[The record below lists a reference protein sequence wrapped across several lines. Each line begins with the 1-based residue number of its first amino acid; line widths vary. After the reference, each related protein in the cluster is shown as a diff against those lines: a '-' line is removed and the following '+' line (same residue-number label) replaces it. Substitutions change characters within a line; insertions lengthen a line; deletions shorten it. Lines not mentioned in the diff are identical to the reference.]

1 MTTRIQRGVSLY
13 SFQEEMFLGRMT
25 VEDCMAFAASIGAT
39 GIEILP
45 EQNMPG
51 FPDIGDAEVE
61 SWKAMAARHG
71 CHLSAYDMFLDT
83 KIRKDRPMTDDEQV
97 ASIVRDLRLCH
108 RLGIRNMRVLVFVRP
123 DILGRC
129 VPYAEELDVHMGV
142 EVHAPWH
149 LEHAWILRTIEEAD
163 RLGTR
168 HLGILPDMGIFMKH
182 YPPVFRARFERQGA
196 RPEIAQFIVDQHEAK
211 IMCEYTIYEVAVKM
225 GGNAAEIAMAET
237 LRHAPYANPR
247 RIGDYAPYF
256 RHIQAKFYEMNED
269 CTDPA
274 IAYDEVIPEL
284 VKCGWEGTLSSE
296 YEGNRW
302 IQDVM
307 EVDSREQVRRQHVM
321 FERLIAEAEANHGA
335 ATAAQPLAGGK

>member
-1 MTTRIQRGVSLY
+1 MTAKIRRGVSLY

-25 VEDCMAFAASIGAT
+25 VEDCVSFAASIGAK
-39 GIEILP
+39 GIEVLP
-45 EQNMPG
+45 EQNMPS
-51 FPDIGDAEVE
+51 FPDLTDAQVE
-61 SWKAMAARHG
+61 EWKDMVARHG
-71 CHLSAYDMFLDT
+71 CHFTAYDMFLDT
-83 KIRKDRPMTDDEQV
+83 KRRKDRLMSDDEQV
-97 ASIVRDLRLCH
+97 ESIKRDLLLCN

-129 VPYAEELDVHMGV
+129 VPYAEEMDVHMGV

-163 RLGTR
+163 RLNTK

-182 YPPVFRARFERQGA
+182 YPPAYRARFERQGA
-196 RPEIAQFIVDQHEAK
+196 RPEVAQFIVDQHDAK

-225 GGNAAEIAMAET
+225 GGNKAEIAMAEI
-237 LRHAPYANPR
+237 LRHSPFANPK

-269 CTDPA
+269 CTDPS

-284 VKCGWEGTLSSE
+284 VKAGWEGTLSSE

-302 IQDVM
+302 IQDVQ

-321 FERLIAEAEANHGA
+321 FERLIADAEAKYGA
-335 ATAAQPLAGGK
+335 KEQA

>member
-1 MTTRIQRGVSLY
+1 MKSKIQRGVSLY
-13 SFQEEMFLGRMT
+13 SFQEELFLGRMT
-25 VEDCMAFAASIGAT
+25 VEDCVSFAASIGAV
-39 GIEILP
+39 GIEVLP
-45 EQNMPG
+45 EQNMPS
-51 FPDIGDAEVE
+51 FPNVTDAEVDA
-61 SWKAMAARHG
+61 WKEMVARHG
-71 CHLSAYDMFLDT
+71 CTLSAYDMFLDT
-83 KIRKDRPMTDDEQV
+83 KVRKDRLMTDEEQV
-97 ASIVRDLRLCH
+97 ESIVRDLRLCN

-123 DILGRC
+123 DILGKC

-163 RLGTR
+163 RLGTK

-182 YPPVFRARFERQGA
+182 YPPAFRARFERQGA
-196 RPEIAQFIVDQHEAK
+196 RPAVAQFIVDQHEAK

-225 GGNAAEIAMAET
+225 GGNKAEIAMAET

-247 RIGDYAPYF
+247 RIGEYAPYF

-269 CTDPA
+269 CTDPS

-284 VKCGWEGTLSSE
+284 VKAGWEGTLSSE

-307 EVDSREQVRRQHVM
+307 DVDSREQVRRQHVM
-321 FERLIAEAEANHGA
+321 FERLIAKAEG
-335 ATAAQPLAGGK
+335 ATA

>member
-1 MTTRIQRGVSLY
+1 MSKIQRGVSLY
-13 SFQEEMFLGRMT
+13 SYQEEMFLGQMT
-25 VEDCMAFAASIGAT
+25 VEDAIAHAVSLGAR

-45 EQNMPG
+45 EQNMPS
-51 FPDIGDAEVE
+51 FPNIDDAEVARWQE
-61 SWKAMAARHG
+61 MLARHG
-71 CHLSAYDMFLDT
+71 AHFTCYDMFLDT
-83 KIRKDRPMTDDEQV
+83 KLRKGELLSDDEQV
-97 ASIVRDLRLCH
+97 ASIRRDLALCN
-108 RLGIRNMRVLVFVRP
+108 RLGIKNMRVLVFVRP
-123 DILGRC
+123 DILERC
-129 VPYAEELDVHMGV
+129 VPFAEELDVHMGV

-149 LEHAWILRTIEEAD
+149 LEHAWILRTIEVAD
-163 RLGTR
+163 RLNTR

-182 YPPVFRARFERQGA
+182 YPPAFRARFERQGA
-196 RPEIAQFIVDQHEAK
+196 RPEITQFIVDQHEEKVMA
-211 IMCEYTIYEVAVKM
+211 EYTIYEVAVKR
-225 GGNAAEIAMAET
+225 GGNKAEIAMAET
-237 LRHAPYANPR
+237 LRHAPYANPKR
-247 RIGDYAPYF
+247 LKDYARYF

-321 FERLIAEAEANHGA
+321 FDRLIAQAEAALGA
-335 ATAAQPLAGGK
+335 EKETA

>member
-1 MTTRIQRGVSLY
+1 MTAKIHRGVSLY

-25 VEDCMAFAASIGAT
+25 VEDCVSFAASIGAK
-39 GIEILP
+39 GIEVLP
-45 EQNMPG
+45 EQNMPT
-51 FPDIGDAEVE
+51 FPNLTDAQVE
-61 SWKAMAARHG
+61 EWKEMVARHG
-71 CHLSAYDMFLDT
+71 CHFTAYDMFLDT
-83 KIRKDRPMTDDEQV
+83 KRRKDRLMSDDEQV
-97 ASIVRDLRLCH
+97 ESIKRDLLLCN

-129 VPYAEELDVHMGV
+129 VPYAEEMDVHMGV

-163 RLGTR
+163 RLNTK

-182 YPPVFRARFERQGA
+182 YPPAFRARFERQGA
-196 RPEIAQFIVDQHEAK
+196 RPEVAQFIVDQHEAK

-225 GGNAAEIAMAET
+225 GGNKAEIAMAET
-237 LRHAPYANPR
+237 LRHAPYANPK
-247 RIGDYAPYF
+247 RIGDYVPYF

-284 VKCGWEGTLSSE
+284 VKAGWEGTLSSE

-302 IQDVM
+302 IQDVH

-321 FERLIAEAEANHGA
+321 FERLIADAETKFGA
-335 ATAAQPLAGGK
+335 KEQA

>member
-1 MTTRIQRGVSLY
+1 MSKIQRGVSLY
-13 SFQEEMFLGRMT
+13 SYQEEMFLGQMT
-25 VEDCMAFAASIGAT
+25 VEDAIAHAVSLGAR

-45 EQNMPG
+45 EQNMPA
-51 FPDIGDAEVE
+51 FPNIDDAEIARWQE
-61 SWKAMAARHG
+61 MLARHG
-71 CHLSAYDMFLDT
+71 AHFTCYDMFLDT
-83 KIRKDRPMTDDEQV
+83 KLRKGELLSDDEQV
-97 ASIVRDLRLCH
+97 ASIRRDLVLCN

-123 DILGRC
+123 DILARC

-149 LEHAWILRTIEEAD
+149 LEHAWILRTIEVAD
-163 RLGTR
+163 RLNTR

-182 YPPVFRARFERQGA
+182 FSPVHRARFERQGA
-196 RPEIAQFIVDQHEAK
+196 RPEVAQFIVDQHEEKVMA
-211 IMCEYTIYEVAVKM
+211 EYTIYEVAVKR
-225 GGNAAEIAMAET
+225 GGNKAEIAMAET
-237 LRHAPYANPR
+237 LRHSPYANPKR
-247 RIGDYAPYF
+247 LKDYAPYF

-321 FERLIAEAEANHGA
+321 FDRLIAQAEAALGA
-335 ATAAQPLAGGK
+335 EKEPA